1 MWADLARGGLVIAQ
15 DLSIGQRVV
24 LEGIGGTVDWISPTS
39 NDCAVVFDDD
49 GQRAYVDPSELVREV
64 A

>member
-1 MWADLARGGLVIAQ
+1 MIAQ